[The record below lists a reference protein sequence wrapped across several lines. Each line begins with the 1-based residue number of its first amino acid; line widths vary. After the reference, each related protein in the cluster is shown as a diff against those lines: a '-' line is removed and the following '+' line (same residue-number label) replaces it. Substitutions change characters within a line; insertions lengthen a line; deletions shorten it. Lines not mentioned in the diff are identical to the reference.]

1 MALIKLRNLAQSQIE
16 DYTGRNL
23 IAVALNDENLASE
36 TRTFDCGTL
45 ISGMMLEF
53 SGDANFANFENG
65 LQVSGEQV
73 ATGKVDLPQ
82 LGGQQILSEGNDGS
96 VLFGG
101 SDGSDKKDLSFLHGG
116 EEKMGITEVGVD
128 IKPALTVNGQ
138 NVMVVGDNISLL
150 DNNANYITSD
160 DVPTN
165 ISAFTNDSEYL
176 TSTSLPGVISVG
188 ALTLMNGT
196 ENLGTF
202 TSNVSST
209 IDINVEKYNETEVAL
224 MN

>member
-1 MALIKLRNLAQSQIE
+1 MGKKNKQSKYDKLSFWEKDSANRKMAELYNINPDDYVGPNQMRE

-82 LGGQQILSEGNDGS
+82 LGGQQILSEGSVGS

-116 EEKMGITEVGVD
+116 EEKMRITEVGVD
-128 IKPALTVNGQ
+128 IKPALTVN
-138 NVMVVGDNISLL
+138 
-150 DNNANYITSD
+150 
-160 DVPTN
+160 
-165 ISAFTNDSEYL
+165 
-176 TSTSLPGVISVG
+176 
-188 ALTLMNGT
+188 
-196 ENLGTF
+196 
-202 TSNVSST
+202 SSRLF
-209 IDINVEKYNETEVAL
+209 I
-224 MN
+224 